1 MINHNRKIKGG
12 ESDMVATKSVTIR
25 PMGQKAKTVK
35 VPANSSVKAI
45 LEQANITLSEG
56 VKIIAN
62 GVSLKAGS
70 RIGKHKEL
78 LLVPTVKGGA

>member
-1 MINHNRKIKGG
+1 
-12 ESDMVATKSVTIR
+12 MVATKSITIR

-35 VPANSSVKAI
+35 VPANSKVKDI
-45 LEQANITLSEG
+45 LAKANMSLSEG
-56 VKIIAN
+56 VKVIAN

-70 RIGKHKEL
+70 RIGKHKEI